1 MAAEFQQDDNRIRVK
16 LEPEMQPVRY
26 EDRMDLN
33 SEIDVGVD
41 THMKGLGVAG
51 LVAIAAGVLCIL
63 VGAIFFILGYP
74 QDWIASISDTGK
86 YAASRALIER
96 VVLFLG
102 FGITLLFFGVSAF
115 FYGRTVLGS
124 GHLDQFSTKEVEVE
138 T

>member
-1 MAAEFQQDDNRIRVK
+1 
-16 LEPEMQPVRY
+16 
-26 EDRMDLN
+26 
-33 SEIDVGVD
+33 
-41 THMKGLGVAG
+41 MKGLGVAG

>member
-1 MAAEFQQDDNRIRVK
+1 MDDDNRIRVR
-16 LEPEMQPVRY
+16 LESEMQPVRY

-51 LVAIAAGVLCIL
+51 LVAIAVGVLCVLIGSVL
-63 VGAIFFILGYP
+63 FTLGYP
-74 QDWIASISDTGK
+74 QDWYASIASDRWG
-86 YAASRALIER
+86 ASRALIER

-102 FGITLLFFGVSAF
+102 GGIVLLFFGTSAF

-124 GHLDQFSTKEVEVE
+124 GHLDQFTTKEVEVE
-138 T
+138 A